1 MYNCTNKWRITRK
14 TNFSGESGKTY
25 QGSANTHFLSINTYR
40 DETGMRRTTNKI
52 YAIDL
57 FSRFDYE
64 TKTEPKSGS
73 LSFCPV
79 TYTRKPS
86 KTWPTWSGL
95 GGGKVSRDNQTSQPS
110 HKEKLEHSRWQI
122 ATLALC
128 ENQWDFLFRIHY
140 DHHYAHLDL
149 WSFGACSLVHLLNFL
164 KEQAPPHTSHEGF
177 SPQELP

>member
-1 MYNCTNKWRITRK
+1 
-14 TNFSGESGKTY
+14 
-25 QGSANTHFLSINTYR
+25 
-40 DETGMRRTTNKI
+40 MRRTTNKI

-57 FSRFDYE
+57 FSRFDDKDWAKVWKPQFLSCHQDKE
-64 TKTEPKSGS
+64 T
-73 LSFCPV
+73 FQ
-79 TYTRKPS
+79 
-86 KTWPTWSGL
+86 TWPTWSSL
-95 GGGKVSRDNQTSQPS
+95 AGGKVSRDNQTSQPS

-177 SPQELP
+177 SPQESPLSAGSSHWGNKKSLLQRR